1 MKIEMHEI
9 PVREVA
15 KDFFDDPELGCRG
28 FGGKLNIRPAFQREF
43 VYNDKQRDEVI
54 RTVQKN
60 FPLNVMYWVR
70 SGDGNFEM
78 LDGQQRT
85 ISICQYVTGGFSLD
99 YKSFGSLT
107 DTEREQILN
116 YKLMIYI
123 CEGDDKEKLDWF
135 KIINIAG
142 AKLTEQ
148 EARNAIYA
156 CAWLDDAKKY
166 FSKNGCPAQR
176 LYERYL
182 NGKAIRQEF
191 LETALKWIADR
202 DGLLA
207 IDFYMDAQKQNHT
220 PDASELRKYFEAV
233 FAWVEKV
240 FPKYYKDMQ
249 GIEWGEYFNRYG
261 GKNFDAE
268 KISRRVEELRD
279 DDEVQSM
286 SGIYKYILT
295 GDEKYLNLRA
305 FDKRTKTLAYRR
317 QGGVCAVCGKNF
329 ELKQMEGDHITP
341 WSKGGKTTAENCQ
354 MLCKACNRRKS
365 NR

>member
-1 MKIEMHEI
+1 MKIVMHEI

-28 FGGKLNIRPAFQREF
+28 YGGSLNIRPAFQREF
-43 VYNDKQRDEVI
+43 VYKDKQREDVI

-107 DTEREQILN
+107 GTEREQILN

-123 CEGDDKEKLDWF
+123 CEGTDKEKLDWF
-135 KIINIAG
+135 KVINIAG
-142 AKLTEQ
+142 EKLTDQ

-166 FSKNGCPAQR
+166 FSKNGCPAQMM
-176 LYERYL
+176 YGKYL
-182 NGKAIRQEF
+182 SGQAIRQDF
-191 LETALKWIADR
+191 LEAALKWIADR
-202 DGLLA
+202 DGLESVDA
-207 IDFYMDAQKQNHT
+207 YMDAQKQNHT

-233 FAWVEKV
+233 FAWVEKI

-249 GIEWGEYFNRYG
+249 GIEWGKYFNRYG
-261 GKNFDAE
+261 RKIFDAE
-268 KISRRVEELRD
+268 EISRRVEELRD
-279 DDEVQSM
+279 DEEVQSM

-317 QGGVCAVCGKNF
+317 QGGVCAECGKNF
-329 ELKQMEGDHITP
+329 EFKQMEGDHIIP
-341 WSKGGKTTAENCQ
+341 WSRGGKTTAENCQ
-354 MLCKACNRRKS
+354 MLCKACNRKKS